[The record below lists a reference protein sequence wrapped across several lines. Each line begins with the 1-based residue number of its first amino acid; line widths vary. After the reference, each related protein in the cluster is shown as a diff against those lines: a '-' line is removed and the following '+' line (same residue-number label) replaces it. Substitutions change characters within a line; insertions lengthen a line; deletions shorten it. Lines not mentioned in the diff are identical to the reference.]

1 MDEQDQQKSSK
12 TLRSPPFSALGK
24 ASSIS
29 SFFLQS
35 EQISNAFISA
45 PVTLPR
51 QSRKMQPN
59 GTRWCSSKNGW
70 IFLVGPIFYVYVSA
84 KKNQVSTPQKHGSR
98 GVPWGEPEKTFFSI
112 QSSKKLIIS
121 GDPVFL
127 WNLSGQEIQTSRA
140 ATPQREFLL
149 LPNWNS
155 IYVMIKPNVS
165 LCVYIYIYTCALCI
179 ITLSQSTQCPNQSP
193 ADWHT

>member
-1 MDEQDQQKSSK
+1 MDLPNRTYILCMCFCKEKQGCHPTKTRVAGG
-12 TLRSPPFSALGK
+12 TLRWA
-24 ASSIS
+24 
-29 SFFLQS
+29 
-35 EQISNAFISA
+35 
-45 PVTLPR
+45 
-51 QSRKMQPN
+51 
-59 GTRWCSSKNGW
+59 W
-70 IFLVGPIFYVYVSA
+70 
-84 KKNQVSTPQKHGSR
+84 KKH
-98 GVPWGEPEKTFFSI
+98 FFSI

-165 LCVYIYIYTCALCI
+165 LCVCVYIYMYMCPVHHHVVTKHAM
-179 ITLSQSTQCPNQSP
+179 SQSIPCRLAYIEYGTLKTPNP
-193 ADWHT
+193 FRKEYCGLPCDFDGI

>member
-1 MDEQDQQKSSK
+1 
-12 TLRSPPFSALGK
+12 
-24 ASSIS
+24 
-29 SFFLQS
+29 
-35 EQISNAFISA
+35 
-45 PVTLPR
+45 
-51 QSRKMQPN
+51 MQPN

-70 IFLVGPIFYVYVSA
+70 IFLIGPIFYACVSA
-84 KKNQVSTPQKHGSR
+84 KKNKVATPQKTRVAGGTLR
-98 GVPWGEPEKTFFSI
+98 WACKKTFFSI
-112 QSSKKLIIS
+112 HSSKKLIIS

-165 LCVYIYIYTCALCI
+165 LCVYIYMYMCPVHHHVVTKHAM
-179 ITLSQSTQCPNQSP
+179 SQSIPCRLAYIEYGTLKTPNP
-193 ADWHT
+193 FRKEYCGLPCDFDGI